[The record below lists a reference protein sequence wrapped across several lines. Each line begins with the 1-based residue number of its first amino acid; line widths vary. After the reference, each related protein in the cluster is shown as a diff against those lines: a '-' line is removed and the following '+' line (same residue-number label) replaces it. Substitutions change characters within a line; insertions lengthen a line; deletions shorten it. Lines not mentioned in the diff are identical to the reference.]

1 MTSKV
6 LSLACSYAY
15 CRRSPP
21 LIRQQ
26 LQRQA
31 LLLLLQSS
39 AAQPAR
45 RSLSSEVKKE
55 PTTLEP
61 AEPTDEEKQ
70 DGKKWGFGFLGVL
83 MVANVFTVWQE
94 WDAITGRS
102 NGPAKDID
110 VLLSDE
116 DKPGRASYSY

>member
-1 MTSKV
+1 M
-6 LSLACSYAY
+6 
-15 CRRSPP
+15 
-21 LIRQQ
+21 
-26 LQRQA
+26 
-31 LLLLLQSS
+31 
-39 AAQPAR
+39 
-45 RSLSSEVKKE
+45 KKE
-55 PTTLEP
+55 PTTTTLEP
-61 AEPTDEEKQ
+61 AAEPTDEEKQ
-70 DGKKWGFGFLGVL
+70 DGKKWGLGFLGVL